1 MDYVSVQEFALLM
14 GISKKTVY
22 RLVKADAIPYYRIGK
37 VIRLK
42 VEDFREGI
50 ERWTKAEE

>member
-1 MDYVSVQEFALLM
+1 MDYVSVQEFAVIM

-22 RLVKADAIPYYRIGK
+22 RLIKADAIPYYRIGR

-42 VEDFREGI
+42 IDDFREGI
-50 ERWTKAEE
+50 ERWTREE

>member
-1 MDYVSVQEFALLM
+1 MDYVSVKEFAVIM
-14 GISKKTVY
+14 GISQKTVY

-50 ERWTKAEE
+50 ERWTKVEE